1 MDLTINARDQNIN
14 CSQMAW
20 GQKYTPIALSVVCF
34 TSLIISIPGVA
45 LSINEYCVKNNISD
59 LRTERLLLY
68 MSLVASLFSLVGSF
82 QWIAFYQPVNGTLT
96 HLCSGIGY
104 TWLVTGIFLEVITFC
119 TGIHFLLQ
127 ICNPK
132 WLNVTREEKIIK
144 YKRLECLYV
153 TMAVFLSL
161 ILSPWPTIDN
171 SFGYNKWICWINTR
185 KNCSSNFTE
194 VGFKQ
199 VTVLYSSIVL
209 TFTFTLCV
217 VIAVQVLI
225 CLKKRNTRNL
235 YIPVFLVYLVV
246 TFIIISITLIIN
258 FLNQYAT
265 SINEFQDIS
274 TVSIGTSPIAASL
287 VTTIAAVY
295 KIYQR
300 RRSSSRMRLL
310 QNNKHH
316 QYQSTHDGT
325 ILITSTSSPL
335 TINTSTSRST
345 YWDSPATDEINSS
358 HVNDEY

>member
-1 MDLTINARDQNIN
+1 
-14 CSQMAW
+14 MAW

-82 QWIAFYQPVNGTLT
+82 QWMAFYQPVNGTVSSLT

-144 YKRLECLYV
+144 YKRLEYLYV
-153 TMAVFLSL
+153 TMAVLLSL
-161 ILSPWPTIDN
+161 ILSPWPFFDN
-171 SFGYNKWICWINTR
+171 SFGYNDLICFVKILKKDGKYTD
-185 KNCSSNFTE
+185 

-199 VTVLYSSIVL
+199 VAIVFSSIAL

-235 YIPVFLVYLVV
+235 YIPFFMIYLVV
-246 TFIIISITLIIN
+246 SFTVIIVTLIFV
-258 FLNQYAT
+258 FLNQWTA
-265 SINEFQDIS
+265 SIDYLQDIS
-274 TVSIGTSPIAASL
+274 TVSIGGSPLAASL
-287 VTTIAAVY
+287 VTTISVLH

-300 RRSSSRMRLL
+300 RRSLSRTRLL
-310 QNNKHH
+310 QNKKHH
-316 QYQSTHDGT
+316 QYQSVHDGT

-335 TINTSTSRST
+335 TINTSTSRGT
-345 YWDSPATDEINSS
+345 YWKSPATEEINSS
-358 HVNDEY
+358 HMNDEY